1 MRTALSATLNAS
13 DCKENLVRCMQNV
26 PVRSCVHVTLS
37 VNRAVTVPLGSSSS
51 KQQKYEIRQ
60 LDFRCGSFFRC
71 SLFSGN
77 CGAKQQPKPVL
88 VRT

>member
-26 PVRSCVHVTLS
+26 PVRSCAHITPSGQQGGHGAGGQQL
-37 VNRAVTVPLGSSSS
+37 
-51 KQQKYEIRQ
+51 QKYEIRQ